1 MYTNAT
7 SSTLN
12 FDLYK
17 GGKTKS
23 KVKTKINTRKHKGG
37 KGCWFDFS
45 PKKSKIVKKWEDDCM
60 APCMKSAET
69 LCNTTCK
76 NAAYNATKSRS
87 GTTIKSLEDYI
98 KVQEENKALKYKVQ
112 ELENKLSFRGNSG
125 YSGNGYNS
133 GYNSGSGYSGSG
145 YNSGYNGRD
154 DYNRLQYGRS

>member
-12 FDLYK
+12 FNLYK

-23 KVKTKINTRKHKGG
+23 KVKTKINTRKYKHKGG

-45 PKKSKIVKKWEDDCM
+45 PKKSKITKKWEDDCM

-98 KVQEENKALKYKVQ
+98 KVQEENRALKYKVQ
-112 ELENKLSFRGNSG
+112 ELENKLNYRGSSG

-133 GYNSGSGYSGSG
+133 GYNSGG

-154 DYNRLQYGRS
+154 DYNRLQYGRP

>member
-12 FDLYK
+12 FNLYK

-23 KVKTKINTRKHKGG
+23 KVKSNNTRKYKHKGG
-37 KGCWFDFS
+37 HSCWFDFS
-45 PKKSKIVKKWEDDCM
+45 PKKSKITKKWEDDCM

-87 GTTIKSLEDYI
+87 NTTIKSLEDYI
-98 KVQEENKALKYKVQ
+98 KMQEENTKLKYKIQ
-112 ELENKLSFRGNSG
+112 DLENQLKYRGNDYNGSG
-125 YSGNGYNS
+125 YNGNGYN
-133 GYNSGSGYSGSG
+133 
-145 YNSGYNGRD
+145 GR
-154 DYNRLQYGRS
+154 DYNRLQYGPP